1 MKDHGLGKLEVFEDP
16 EQPGQ
21 IGVEYACPEVG
32 FIGLLLTDGDGNLTV
47 VELKTSE
54 PVRPSSGRSPN
65 TWDGSAG
72 TPKSHRARTIV
83 IPRFLAEE
91 LVSMTGGEDLIFTS
105 PTGQPLRSPNFL
117 RRVWQ
122 PAVTE
127 SGLGDLVP
135 HDLRHTA
142 ASLAI
147 SAGASLKAV
156 QLMLGHA
163 SAQITLDR
171 YSHLYEDDLED
182 LADSM
187 DARYG
192 AAQVR
197 PKPESG
203 DIVDLSERRKRPTYQ
218 VF

>member
-1 MKDHGLGKLEVFEDP
+1 M
-16 EQPGQ
+16 
-21 IGVEYACPEVG
+21 
-32 FIGLLLTDGDGNLTV
+32 
-47 VELKTSE
+47 
-54 PVRPSSGRSPN
+54 
-65 TWDGSAG
+65 
-72 TPKSHRARTIV
+72 
-83 IPRFLAEE
+83 
-91 LVSMTGGEDLIFTS
+91 
-105 PTGQPLRSPNFL
+105 
-117 RRVWQ
+117 
-122 PAVTE
+122 
-127 SGLGDLVP
+127 P

-156 QLMLGHA
+156 QQMLGHA

-203 DIVDLSERRKRPTYQ
+203 DVVDLDRKRERGT
-218 VF
+218 

>member
-1 MKDHGLGKLEVFEDP
+1 MW
-16 EQPGQ
+16 
-21 IGVEYACPEVG
+21 
-32 FIGLLLTDGDGNLTV
+32 
-47 VELKTSE
+47 
-54 PVRPSSGRSPN
+54 R
-65 TWDGSAG
+65 
-72 TPKSHRARTIV
+72 
-83 IPRFLAEE
+83 
-91 LVSMTGGEDLIFTS
+91 
-105 PTGQPLRSPNFL
+105 
-117 RRVWQ
+117 

-156 QLMLGHA
+156 QQMLGHA

-203 DIVDLSERRKRPTYQ
+203 DVVDLDRKRKRET
-218 VF
+218 